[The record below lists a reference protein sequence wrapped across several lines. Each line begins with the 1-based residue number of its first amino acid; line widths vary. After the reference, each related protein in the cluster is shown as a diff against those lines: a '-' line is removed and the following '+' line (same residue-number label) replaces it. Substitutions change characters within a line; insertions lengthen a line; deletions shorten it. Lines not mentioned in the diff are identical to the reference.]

1 MRLKLRMDRR
11 LCNRVVPTRRAGR
24 RTSAI
29 HGCVSQA
36 HGLANPAGSTADR
49 ADLRCGHPWAPA
61 QRLKNDLLWALAS
74 TALGATRP
82 ISVAGLR
89 VLGRALGLA
98 AYRLAGSARRCANA
112 NVARVF
118 VDTSDADRT
127 RFVRRCFARLG
138 ELMGETVALL
148 RPETTLPPLVLVP
161 EAREALQCARATA
174 RGAQGVLFA
183 SAHLGPWERV
193 AASIVSSGVP
203 LIAVARESYD
213 PRFSALFERIRSR
226 AGVRVIWRGRP
237 GAAAGII
244 RVLRGGGVL
253 GIPMDL
259 RSRVASRL
267 VPFLGIPAPTA
278 IGPARLA
285 LMTGAAVVVGSVAPG
300 SDGSLVVTATP
311 IPTGDLRPGEEGAFE
326 LTLRINAELSR
337 RILALPDAWV
347 WMHERWPEGASMMN
361 AGGPLDRGTGNAS
374 SRKATRRAHREEA
387 SLVGSENVGRPRN

>member
-1 MRLKLRMDRR
+1 MSE
-11 LCNRVVPTRRAGR
+11 AQ
-24 RTSAI
+24 S
-29 HGCVSQA
+29 
-36 HGLANPAGSTADR
+36 LANPAGSTADR

-61 QRLKNDLLWALAS
+61 QRLKNDMLWALAS
-74 TALGATRP
+74 TALAATRP

-89 VLGRALGLA
+89 ILGRVLGLA
-98 AYRLAGSARRCANA
+98 AYRLAASARRCAHA

-118 VDTSDADRT
+118 LDASDADRT
-127 RFVRRCFARLG
+127 RFVRGCFGRLG
-138 ELMGETVALL
+138 ELLGETVALL
-148 RPETTLPPLVLVP
+148 RSDTVLPPLVLVP

-174 RGAQGVLFA
+174 RGAQGILFA

-213 PRFSALFERIRSR
+213 PRFSALFERIRYR

-237 GAAAGII
+237 GAAARI
-244 RVLRGGGVL
+244 LRALRRGEVL

-285 LMTGAAVVVGSVAPG
+285 LTTGAAVVVGSVAPG

-311 IPTGDLRPGEEGAFE
+311 IPTGDLEPGEEGAFE
-326 LTLRINAELSR
+326 LTSRINSELSR

-361 AGGPLDRGTGNAS
+361 SCGALGRGTGNAS
-374 SRKATRRAHREEA
+374 SHEEPRHADREEA
-387 SLVGSENVGRPRN
+387 CLVGSENVGRPRN